1 MLMDL
6 VQTVDESDTHSETSH
21 GTVPI
26 ETKGVVS
33 LDPNLLP
40 KTVITEAATTGWSR
54 DVLEDTSDEMT
65 ELGIDL
71 VYENANVAAE
81 ARPKRVTEEL
91 SCMPTPYGAVHN
103 MWLSDDHSEAKQS
116 VAPILELKLL
126 LLKVPK
132 L

>member
-33 LDPNLLP
+33 KVPNLLP

-54 DVLEDTSDEMT
+54 DVLEDTA
-65 ELGIDL
+65 GP
-71 VYENANVAAE
+71 A
-81 ARPKRVTEEL
+81 
-91 SCMPTPYGAVHN
+91 
-103 MWLSDDHSEAKQS
+103 
-116 VAPILELKLL
+116 
-126 LLKVPK
+126 
-132 L
+132 